1 MKSIIDLTFTN
12 SNLFPMDIKILG
24 NNHSILDQ
32 YLAEIRDENIQ
43 KDPLR
48 FRENMYR
55 IGEIFAYEISKS
67 LEFEVNKV
75 VTPLGTADVPQLKS
89 QPVLATILRAGLSI
103 HNGLLRIFDRGEN
116 CFISAYR
123 KYLEDGKFDIEFEY
137 MASPSL
143 DNKIVILSDPMLA
156 SGKSMEIGY
165 HALFSKGTPKHVH
178 LVSVIA
184 SKQGVEYVTE
194 NITRHNVTLWL
205 GAVDNDMTPH
215 SYIVPGLGDAGDLA
229 YGEKI
234 DSK

>member
-1 MKSIIDLTFTN
+1 ME
-12 SNLFPMDIKILG
+12 IKILG

-32 YLAEIRDENIQ
+32 YLSEIRDEKIQ

-55 IGEIFAYEISKS
+55 IGEIFAYEISKH
-67 LEFEVNKV
+67 LEFEITKV
-75 VTPLGTADVPQLKS
+75 TTPLGIAKVPKLKG
-89 QPVLATILRAGLSI
+89 QPVLATILRAGLSV
-103 HNGLLRIFDRGEN
+103 HNGLLKIFDRGEN

-123 KYLEDGKFDIEFEY
+123 KYTEEGDFEIEFEY

-143 DNKIVILSDPMLA
+143 DDKVVILSDPMLA
-156 SGKSMEIGY
+156 SGRSMEIAY
-165 HALFSKGTPKHVH
+165 HALFSKGSPTHVH
-178 LVSVIA
+178 LVSII
-184 SKQGVEYVTE
+184 SSLQGVNYLIDKIRAE
-194 NITRHNVTLWL
+194 NVTLWL
-205 GAVDNDMTPH
+205 GAIDEGLSPH

>member
-1 MKSIIDLTFTN
+1 
-12 SNLFPMDIKILG
+12 MDIKILG

-32 YLAEIRDENIQ
+32 YLSEIRDEVIQ

-55 IGEIFAYEISKS
+55 IGEIFAYEISKT
-67 LEFEVNKV
+67 LEFEVADIT
-75 VTPLGTADVPQLKS
+75 TPLGIAKVPVLKQ
-89 QPVLATILRAGLSI
+89 QPVLATILRAGLSV
-103 HNGLLRIFDRGEN
+103 HNGLLKIFDRGEN

-123 KYLEDGKFDIEFEY
+123 KYSDEGDFEIEFEY

-143 DNKIVILSDPMLA
+143 DNKVVILSDPMLA

-165 HALFSKGTPKHVH
+165 HALFSKGTPSHVH
-178 LVSVIA
+178 LVAIIS
-184 SKQGVEYVTE
+184 SRKGVNYIIDKIRAE
-194 NITRHNVTLWL
+194 NVTLWL
-205 GAVDNDMTPH
+205 GAIDEGMTPH